1 MKETI
6 KNMEKIVKGLNHAS
20 NLSNSN
26 SYKSEEELM
35 SLIYSEDFFP
45 SMLYLAKK
53 VLKDLKEKENE
64 DEKNDKCM

>member
-6 KNMEKIVKGLNHAS
+6 KNMETIVNGLNHAY

-26 SYKSEEELM
+26 SYKSEEA
-35 SLIYSEDFFP
+35 LIHLICFEDFFP
-45 SMLYLAKK
+45 SMLCLAKK

-64 DEKNDKCM
+64 Q

>member
-6 KNMEKIVKGLNHAS
+6 KNMETIVNGLNHAY

-45 SMLYLAKK
+45 SMLHLAKG

-64 DEKNDKCM
+64 Q

>member
-35 SLIYSEDFFP
+35 SLIYSEDFFL
-45 SMLYLAKK
+45 SMLHLAKE

>member
-6 KNMEKIVKGLNHAS
+6 KNMEKIVKGLNHAN
-20 NLSNSN
+20 NLSNSD

-45 SMLYLAKK
+45 SMLHLAKEVFK
-53 VLKDLKEKENE
+53 YLKDKEN
-64 DEKNDKCM
+64 KQ

>member
-6 KNMEKIVKGLNHAS
+6 KNMETIVNGLNHAY

-45 SMLYLAKK
+45 SMLCLAKK
-53 VLKDLKEKENE
+53 VLKDLKETEN
-64 DEKNDKCM
+64 K